1 MRSCSKAATCVRWLA
16 EIHAG
21 HLIKLQ
27 HRVLSASKGKRTFSL
42 NSSSLFRPHPNL
54 SDEVNR
60 NIVQSEI
67 EGGVRLE
74 DLQPGS
80 KLEVTTHNTRY
91 QLLILIGNVSLIMGH
106 PLYCPHPVLVR
117 INGSTW
123 GGSMLKVRFIGRGMC
138 MEFVH
143 PQYQTAI
150 ITSPIREIR
159 EFLQPRESK
168 MAAVA

>member
-1 MRSCSKAATCVRWLA
+1 MR
-16 EIHAG
+16 
-21 HLIKLQ
+21 
-27 HRVLSASKGKRTFSL
+27 
-42 NSSSLFRPHPNL
+42 NSSSCFRPHPNL

-74 DLQPGS
+74 ELQPGS
-80 KLEVTTHNTRY
+80 RLEVTTHNTRY
-91 QLLILIGNVSLIMGH
+91 QLLVLNGNTALITGH
-106 PLYCPHPVLVR
+106 PLYCPSPVLVR

-123 GGSMLKVRFIGRGMC
+123 GGSMLKVLFIGRGMC
-138 MEFVH
+138 MGFVH

-159 EFLQPRESK
+159 ECLQPRQSK
-168 MAAVA
+168 MGAMA